1 MKSNKNI
8 NTGAGLSDGRE
19 NDPGENGKPAEPSP
33 IHTRIVK
40 STRAAHHAALL
51 CMLHLSSPLAFFYRA
66 PGGMKEL
73 GALMR
78 RREEDFPISSLCLRV
93 FQQKYIVESALYV
106 LLANVK
112 YDEAMIPVNEAQTNK
127 DYSAYSLSLSLLK
140 VLIRVCQLDKMKR
153 QECKVEA
160 IIKSLDF
167 YLRQAQL
174 AIHYSYTQFYLKC
187 LVFSSIYFR
196 DAPESENC

>member
-1 MKSNKNI
+1 MMNNKNI

-140 VLIRVCQLDKMKR
+140 VRVCQLDEMKLRSILFKM
-153 QECKVEA
+153 
-160 IIKSLDF
+160 S
-167 YLRQAQL
+167 
-174 AIHYSYTQFYLKC
+174 C
-187 LVFSSIYFR
+187 L
-196 DAPESENC
+196 

>member
-1 MKSNKNI
+1 MKNNKNI

-33 IHTRIVK
+33 IHTRIVRR
-40 STRAAHHAALL
+40 TRAAHHAALL

-127 DYSAYSLSLSLLK
+127 DYSAYSLSLSL
-140 VLIRVCQLDKMKR
+140 VNIRVCQLDIMKR

-160 IIKSLDF
+160 IKSLDF

-174 AIHYSYTQFYLKC
+174 AIHYTQF
-187 LVFSSIYFR
+187 
-196 DAPESENC
+196 